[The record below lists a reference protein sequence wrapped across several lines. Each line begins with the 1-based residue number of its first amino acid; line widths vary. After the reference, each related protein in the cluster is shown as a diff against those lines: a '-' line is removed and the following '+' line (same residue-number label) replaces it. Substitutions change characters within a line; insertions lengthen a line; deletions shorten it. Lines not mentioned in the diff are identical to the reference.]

1 MHSALTS
8 TYSLSFSLLLLY
20 PVHAWCSICR
30 KPHCQANST
39 HRTCFHRRKIL
50 KSPANLPL
58 NSSFKISIVVC
69 FLFYAHSLFIFLI
82 NYKSH
87 VKKIHNANVTTSP
100 RLDSFST
107 KILHKYMYIIII
119 QQDANVARLST
130 INGSPLP

>member
-30 KPHCQANST
+30 TLHCQANST

-58 NSSFKISIVVC
+58 NSSFKINIVVC

-87 VKKIHNANVTTSP
+87 VKKLINVTSP

-107 KILHKYMYIIII
+107 KILHKYMYVIII
-119 QQDANVARLST
+119 QQDANEARLST

>member
-30 KPHCQANST
+30 TLHCQANST

-58 NSSFKISIVVC
+58 NSSFKINIVVC
-69 FLFYAHSLFIFLI
+69 FLFCAHSLFIFLI

-87 VKKIHNANVTTSP
+87 VKKLINVTSP

-107 KILHKYMYIIII
+107 KILHKYMYVIII
-119 QQDANVARLST
+119 QQDANEARLST